1 MDRPTCETCPFW
13 DGPDE
18 VGTGICRRH
27 APTPAK
33 RSTEQDKSEQDKSER
48 FPVWPRTVED
58 EWCGEHPDFPAWIA
72 SAKPG

>member
-18 VGTGICRRH
+18 VGLGICRKH
-27 APTPAK
+27 APTP
-33 RSTEQDKSEQDKSER
+33 STTRTEPEKSFR
-48 FPVWPRTVED
+48 FPVWPLTVED

-72 SAKPG
+72 SDKPG